1 MEEKFSVSLE
11 LMIQKFKDN
20 AKKVQTIAQNVAS
33 KIKEN
38 MSVEPTVE
46 PIFDIDITNAKL
58 VKSRLQELN
67 EIIEFSQEIIQHGIE
82 NPAWASWNTEIIQQA
97 EEDLENANAEV
108 EYITSSLSAMKA
120 NLDKNSKSSKFFSN
134 SLKNIQDG
142 MNKSLKSVKRFTLSL
157 FGIQSGMR
165 VVSRAMSAYSSIDQ
179 ESAKKTQAAWIGLGS
194 MFSWLK
200 DTIADFTI
208 KAVKYINVFIKALT
222 GVDFLANAMKK
233 SMDKANKS
241 AGKLSKTLAGFDE
254 ITNLDDRASGAT
266 IDTSWI
272 DAFNDVKLDP
282 RITEFFEN
290 LGKAMRPVYE
300 GVMKVVEWFG
310 KLDEATQ
317 NLIISLGIAGLLG
330 LLFGKTGL
338 IVAIGLLA
346 AGLYTYCKNTEDAK
360 QETDNLKT
368 AQEKLKEATD
378 NLKNANKDLSDAISE
393 YEDAVIRSKEA
404 IEKLIDAQNRTG
416 ISGKELYHMVQNGT
430 ITYWDMTDAQKEV
443 YRLYLEVIKK
453 QDELATATD
462 RVNQLTD
469 AQKEAIQKQAEAYK
483 KTIDELEIANSRLNE
498 NSEEFKAN
506 QKEIDNLKTKLKD
519 LTGENYSTSIEI
531 IAKANTKQAEKD
543 YDNFMS
549 KLGRNI
555 GKFFEGVVNF
565 DINKITKALSGGYAK
580 GLDYVPYEGL
590 YHLHEGETV
599 VPAKF
604 TPELHGLGNK
614 NNNEET
620 NRLLEELID
629 RVERIEINPY
639 ITITDI
645 GQAAQK
651 YITQQSRIMGE
662 ELI

>member
-20 AKKVQTIAQNVAS
+20 AKKVQTVAQNVAS

-38 MSVEPTVE
+38 MSVK
-46 PIFDIDITNAKL
+46 PIFDIDITNVKL
-58 VKSRLQELN
+58 VESRMQELN
-67 EIIEFSQEIIQHGIE
+67 QIVEESQEIIQYGIK
-82 NPAWASWNTEIIQQA
+82 NPAWASWNTETIQKA
-97 EEDLENANAEV
+97 EKGLKNANAEI
-108 EYITSSLSAMKA
+108 EYINSSLSTMNT
-120 NLDKNSKSSKFFSN
+120 NLDKNSKSSTFFSN
-134 SLKNIQDG
+134 SLKNIQNG
-142 MNKSLKSVKRFTLSL
+142 MDKSLKKVKRFTLSL
-157 FGIQSGMR
+157 FGIQSGIR
-165 VVSRAMSAYSSIDQ
+165 VVSRAMSAYSSIDE
-179 ESAKKTQAAWIGLGS
+179 ESTKKTQSAWIGLGS
-194 MFSWLK
+194 MFAWLK
-200 DTIADFTI
+200 DMIADSVI
-208 KAVKYINVFIKALT
+208 KAVSYINIFVRAMT
-222 GVDFLANAMKK
+222 GVDFLAKAMKK

-272 DAFNDVKLDP
+272 DAFKNVELDP
-282 RITEFFEN
+282 KITAFFEN

-300 GVMKVVEWFG
+300 GVMKVVEWFRE
-310 KLDEATQ
+310 LDVATQ
-317 NLIISLGIAGLLG
+317 ILIISLGTAGLLG
-330 LLFGKTGL
+330 LFFGTTGL
-338 IVAIGLLA
+338 IVGIGLLA
-346 AGLYTYCKNTEDAK
+346 TGLYTYYKNTKDAK

-378 NLKNANKDLSDAISE
+378 NLKNANRDLSDAISE

-404 IEKLIDAQNRTG
+404 NEKLIDAQNRTG
-416 ISGKELYHMVQNGT
+416 ISGKELYEKVQNGT

-443 YRLYLEVIKK
+443 YRLYLETIKK
-453 QDELATATD
+453 QDELAIATD
-462 RVNQLTD
+462 KVNQLTD

-483 KTIDELEIANSRLNE
+483 NTIDKLEIANSRLNE
-498 NSEEFKAN
+498 SSEEFKAN

-519 LTGENYSTSIEI
+519 LTGEDYSTSIEI

-543 YDNFMS
+543 YSNFAS
-549 KLGRNI
+549 NLGRLLGSIVNPFEWGNI
-555 GKFFEGVVNF
+555 GTNIKKLFG
-565 DINKITKALSGGYAK
+565 GGYAD

-590 YHLHEGETV
+590 YHLHKGEKV

-604 TPELHGLGNK
+604 NSDEYLSRLGT
-614 NNNEET
+614 NNSEET

-651 YITQQSRIMGE
+651 YRTQQSRIMGE
-662 ELI
+662 ELS